1 MRATRKDSSSR
12 FEIMAETWGRVSI
25 PAKVAPPLKS
35 TRTKLS
41 WTGSWVRAMART
53 IVRSTSDLPE
63 PVAPMSMP
71 CGPMPFFAD
80 SLMSMMTGPPASVSP
95 KGTRRYSRPLR

>member
-1 MRATRKDSSSR
+1 
-12 FEIMAETWGRVSI
+12 MADTWGRVSM

-41 WTGSWVRAMART
+41 WMGSWVRAMAST
-53 IVRSTSDLPE
+53 MVRSTSDLPE

-71 CGPMPFFAD
+71 WGPMPFFAD
-80 SLMSMMTGPPASVSP
+80 SLMSIMMGDPESVRP